1 MLLTEEWT
9 RTGTAWRCDTC
20 EVDLPSLASHVSP
33 LLREGNH
40 HIAYKEML
48 QQKLQQLASDGWTPR
63 YEGVECKLLQ
73 QALLRGMRPRPRNS
87 SSCCSSNPSSNDN
100 DPCSYMNSSCCKD
113 FCRPPRRAVAP
124 QRSRRPQRDGDGQH
138 TPAVTAAAAALHR
151 NS

>member
-63 YEGVECKLLQ
+63 YSEAAARSATAMVSTRQ
-73 QALLRGMRPRPRNS
+73 PSRPRPP
-87 SSCCSSNPSSNDN
+87 PSTEIHDASKRIEEVEFEFTL
-100 DPCSYMNSSCCKD
+100 C
-113 FCRPPRRAVAP
+113 
-124 QRSRRPQRDGDGQH
+124 SRRI
-138 TPAVTAAAAALHR
+138 
-151 NS
+151 

>member
-63 YEGVECKLLQ
+63 YEGVVINNKRCFECKLCNKNARWYNVWNHLCTKNH
-73 QALLRGMRPRPRNS
+73 AKKTL
-87 SSCCSSNPSSNDN
+87 
-100 DPCSYMNSSCCKD
+100 
-113 FCRPPRRAVAP
+113 
-124 QRSRRPQRDGDGQH
+124 RDG
-138 TPAVTAAAAALHR
+138 P
-151 NS
+151 